1 MPLKTMSTPAI
12 ARYAKNIKNL
22 TCLLAFFIAILSS
35 ATILRAATIV
45 WSGASGVDSNWS
57 TGANWVNTTAPG
69 SADDVKFYDLDNVAT
84 VSNINNVVD
93 LSFPG
98 TIGSLQ
104 YGNTNGFHTTSITN
118 GETLNL
124 TGANGLTAGTL
135 TDNGSAQ
142 IVNATITG
150 AGALN
155 LNNTAANIVVDQGR
169 AANGNGTQR
178 AILDM
183 SGLASFTANF
193 NAMSVGA
200 TMFGG
205 GNNVQNTTGTLK
217 LAQTNV
223 ITTFQIGTAIT
234 GSAGNQSTP
243 TNSIEIGANNGNAGG
258 ADFLFLGKSNEF
270 FIDSIGVG
278 TLKTTASMLF
288 NTGLNNP
295 VAYFRGP
302 GGDPNRIRFWTIADM
317 SSSGSSSGNCNGT
330 NDFSG
335 GTVDILADTMSLGRD
350 RQGGNT
356 GTSVT
361 KGTLTFTAGII
372 DVNTIYIGNQQWT
385 NTSNSNPM
393 AGVVNVG
400 GVNALLR
407 VNSTLFLGRTSTNNT
422 AALKTVG
429 TLNITNGTVLANNIS
444 VGTYS
449 STNFINMVNGTLI
462 VSNTLATNASGLF
475 SLSMSNSTLGLNVT
489 AGGPLDALVKTLNV
503 SGPTN
508 FIQLGL
514 VAVFNSYPATI
525 PLIQYTALS
534 GAFNFGLANTVP
546 SGPGAYLTNLTTTPS
561 SVALVLPID
570 PRPVITGQPAS
581 YAGSPGDNVTF
592 NVTVSPN
599 SVTPLSYQWFY
610 VSGGVTNQL
619 SDGSGPSGGSTLSG
633 STTASLSVM
642 NAQPGDSGSY
652 FAVVAN
658 VYGSAASA
666 SAALEIS
673 TGDIAP
679 SITGPNNQT
688 VIQGNNATFSASPI
702 GKPIPTVQWQSNSVD
717 IPDAT
722 NTTLVVSNAQYATEN
737 GTVYSIIASNE
748 AGNATN
754 SAILNIIV
762 APVITNQ
769 PVNLVVTN
777 TQPASF
783 TVVAGGV
790 EAPTYQW
797 YKNSLANPILNA
809 TNPTFSIAHAS
820 PSDTATYFVK
830 LVNSAGPATSS
841 NATLTVNSLMAAVSF
856 SPNNG
861 QSGVCYDTPLSVVFN
876 TAPTLNNIGT
886 IKIYNVNNPSTP
898 VDTLDLTAGSPQPRT
913 IAGTVFNS
921 FPVITTNNTAII
933 YPHLDMLTSNQ
944 TYYVTIDDGVFK
956 DSSGAYFAGI
966 TATNA
971 WQFTTKPGGPVDPLN
986 PVVAADG
993 SGDFVTVQGALDSLP
1008 ATSSSLRVIHINNGN
1023 YVEIVNGVKS
1033 NLTIRGQSRAGTVVG
1048 YNNNNNMNPSTGTRM
1063 AFRVN
1068 ASAVSIEN
1076 LTIVNTTPQGGSQA
1090 EALMVD
1096 AGGSQFI
1103 LNNAEVDSR
1112 QDTILVNSAT
1122 TQAYFNNNLIQGNF
1136 DYIWGG
1142 GNLFVTNCEI
1152 RTIAGTG
1159 TPNLAAPRTP
1169 NGPTGNWP
1177 GYQGNMVSNGFSFVE
1192 CRLTVLPGV
1201 TNCSMS
1207 DHNGATNGQV
1217 AYIDCSIDLTG
1228 YTNADA
1234 TARASQLLWEF
1245 GCSNLN
1251 NTLALDNTASPFL
1264 SFTQLNNGD
1273 ATLLAAEN
1281 AVTWLNGWSPAL
1293 APNILTQPT
1302 NVTVNANQPASFTV
1316 GATGVPNPTYQ
1327 WLKNGTNLSGQTSAT
1342 LTIPNATGFDIGSY
1356 AVIVSNGSGSV
1367 TSSVVTLNVIPPT
1380 SGPTLLTPQV
1390 QNDGAVQFTISGQPG
1405 SAGFS
1410 YRVWTTTNLASTPIT
1425 NTWTLLTNDV
1435 FQSTPTTFTDA
1446 TATGSPQ
1453 RFYIITVP

>member
-1 MPLKTMSTPAI
+1 MPPKTMSTPAI
-12 ARYAKNIKNL
+12 TRYAKNTKNL
-22 TCLLAFFIAILSS
+22 IRLLALLTAVLSTQTMS
-35 ATILRAATIV
+35 RAATIV

-57 TGANWVNTTAPG
+57 TGANWVNSTAPG

-84 VSNINNVVD
+84 ASNINNVVD

-98 TIGSLQ
+98 SIGSLQ
-104 YGNTNGFHTTSITN
+104 YANTNGFHTTSITN
-118 GETLNL
+118 GQTLNL
-124 TGANGLTAGTL
+124 VGANGLTAGTL
-135 TDNGSAQ
+135 TDNGNAQ

-155 LNNTAANIVVDQGR
+155 LNNTSANIVVDQGR
-169 AANGNGTQR
+169 AANGNASQR

-223 ITTFQIGTAIT
+223 ITTSQIGTAI
-234 GSAGNQSTP
+234 GSNQSTP

-258 ADFLFLGKSNEF
+258 VDLFFLGQSNEF
-270 FIDSIGVG
+270 SIDSIGVG

-295 VAYFRGP
+295 GAYFRGP
-302 GGDPNRIRFWTIADM
+302 GGDPNRVRFWTIGDM

-335 GTVDILADTMSLGRD
+335 GTVNALVDTMSLGRD
-350 RQGGNT
+350 RQGANS

-361 KGTLTFTAGII
+361 RGTLTFTAGTI

-407 VNSTLFLGRTSTNNT
+407 VNNTLFLGRTSTNNT

-429 TLNITNGTVLANNIS
+429 TLNITNGTVYANTVS

-449 STNFINMVNGTLI
+449 STNFINMFNGTLI
-462 VSNTLATNASGLF
+462 VSNALATNAAGLF

-489 AGGPLDALVKTLNV
+489 SGGPLDALVKTLNL
-503 SGPTN
+503 SGPAN
-508 FIQLGL
+508 LVQLAS

-525 PLIQYTALS
+525 PLIQYTTL
-534 GAFNFGLANTVP
+534 GGTFNIGLANTVP
-546 SGPGAYLTNLTTTPS
+546 SAPGAYLTNLTATPS
-561 SVALVLPID
+561 SVALVLPFD
-570 PRPVITGQPAS
+570 PRPVITSQPAS

-592 NVTVSPN
+592 SVSVDPN
-599 SVTPLSYQWFY
+599 SVTPLGYQWFY

-633 STTASLSVM
+633 STAASLSLM
-642 NAQPGDSGSY
+642 NAQPGDSGDY
-652 FAVVAN
+652 FVVVTN

-666 SAALEIS
+666 IAALEIS
-673 TGDIAP
+673 VGDIAP
-679 SITGPNNQT
+679 SISGPNNQT
-688 VIQGNNATFSASPI
+688 VIQGNNATFTASPI

-717 IPDAT
+717 ITDAT
-722 NTTLVVSNAQYATEN
+722 NSTLIVSNVDYATEN
-737 GTVYSIIASNE
+737 GTVYSIIASND

-762 APVITNQ
+762 PPVITNQ

-790 EAPTYQW
+790 PAPAYQW

-809 TNPTFSIAHAS
+809 TNATFSIAHVS
-820 PSDTATYFVK
+820 PTDTATYFVV
-830 LVNSAGPATSS
+830 LLNSAGSTTSS

-861 QSGVCYDTPLSVVFN
+861 QSGICYDTPLAITFN
-876 TAPTLNNIGT
+876 SAPTLNNLGT
-886 IKIYNVNNPSTP
+886 INIYNATNPGTP
-898 VDTLDLTAGSPQPRT
+898 VDTLNLSAGSPQPRS

-921 FPVITTNNTAII
+921 FPVIITNNTAII
-933 YPHLDMLTSNQ
+933 YPHLDVLTSNQ

-966 TATNA
+966 TGSSV
-971 WQFTTKPGGPVDPLN
+971 WQFTTKSGGPVDPVN

-993 SGDFVTVQGALDSLP
+993 SADFVTVQGALDSLP

-1023 YVEIVNGVKS
+1023 YVEIVNAVKP

-1217 AYIDCSIDLTG
+1217 AYIDCSIDLVG

-1273 ATLLAAEN
+1273 ATLSAAEN

-1302 NVTVNANQPASFTV
+1302 NVTVIA
-1316 GATGVPNPTYQ
+1316 GATATFSVSATGIPDATYQ
-1327 WLKNGTNLSGQTSAT
+1327 WLQNGTNAPYPTANNASLV
-1342 LTIPNATGFDIGSY
+1342 IPNAQSSDAGTYS
-1356 AVIVSNGSGSV
+1356 VIVANSSGAV
-1367 TSSVVTLNVIPPT
+1367 TSAPVTLTVIVPAPPT
-1380 SGPTLLTPQV
+1380 INSNPQV
-1390 QNDGAVQFTISGQPG
+1390 QGNGNIQFSFSGTQNVG
-1405 SAGFS
+1405 
-1410 YRVWTTTNLASTPIT
+1410 YHVWATTNISLTPIT
-1425 NTWTLLTNDV
+1425 TTWTLIGSGT
-1435 FQSTPTTFTDA
+1435 FGASPIIFTDSNA
-1446 TATGSPQ
+1446 TNYPN
-1453 RFYIITVP
+1453 RFYIISSP